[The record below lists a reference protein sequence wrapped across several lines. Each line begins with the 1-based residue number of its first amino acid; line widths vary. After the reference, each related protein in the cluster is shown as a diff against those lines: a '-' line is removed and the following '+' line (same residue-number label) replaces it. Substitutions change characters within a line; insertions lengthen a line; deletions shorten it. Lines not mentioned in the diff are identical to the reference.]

1 MYVYIVYYSIVVY
14 IYISSQP
21 TINTF
26 GLSVHQ
32 KHTQSS
38 QNRNCSS
45 NNAQKLSFFLCCVF
59 LQNAPVKHH
68 WMGPQ
73 WWTRRC
79 HWDSWDEAPA
89 GQNSSRFVSCGDVIL
104 DLELHPISWKKQEN
118 AVPFFLTLEYLID
131 HDEWWFLWLVKYM
144 DNEKA
149 SYLFK
154 ATHPRSQRIQTP
166 QRVDH
171 LSWRAPIPALSGSSS
186 IQIWSTTSVGVCF
199 VGVKNGRRRSKCN

>member
-14 IYISSQP
+14 IYIITTNNKYLWP
-21 TINTF
+21 FCTPKTHTIFPEQELFIQQCPKTF
-26 GLSVHQ
+26 V
-32 KHTQSS
+32 
-38 QNRNCSS
+38 
-45 NNAQKLSFFLCCVF
+45 FFVLRFFTKRTCETSLDGPSMMDSEMSLGF
-59 LQNAPVKHH
+59 LGWSTCRPKFSEIRFLWGCHFGPGIAPDFLKET
-68 WMGPQ
+68 GKG
-73 WWTRRC
+73 TRC
-79 HWDSWDEAPA
+79 
-89 GQNSSRFVSCGDVIL
+89 L
-104 DLELHPISWKKQEN
+104 
-118 AVPFFLTLEYLID
+118 FFLTLEYLID

-186 IQIWSTTSVGVCF
+186 IQIWSTTSVG
-199 VGVKNGRRRSKCN
+199 GVLCRR